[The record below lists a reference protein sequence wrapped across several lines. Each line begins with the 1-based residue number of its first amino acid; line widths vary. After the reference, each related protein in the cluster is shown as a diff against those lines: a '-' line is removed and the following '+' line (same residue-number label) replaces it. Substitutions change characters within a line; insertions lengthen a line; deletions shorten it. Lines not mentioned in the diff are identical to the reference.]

1 MDECEVKLKNN
12 NEIILLKLG
21 GSLLT
26 DKNDPFSLREKIL
39 ESCLNQIIDSKKL
52 IILIH
57 GGGSFGHP
65 LAKKYQIS
73 QGLNTSI
80 KDQIMGLSKT
90 HDAMNKFNSILIN
103 KLLEKGYPALSI
115 QPSSIFIQDF
125 NEVIIKSIDP
135 IEKLLD
141 LGVLPVLYGDILLSK
156 DYSFSILSGDQ
167 IILKLCE
174 RIQNFKISKVIFAIE
189 EDGIFIQNNG
199 NKRLV
204 LKLTINDLVDIKL
217 AKLGQK
223 IDVTGGIKGKL
234 EKIEEILKLNIPVQ
248 IINGIKNK
256 NILKALTD
264 QYIECTNFEVSS
276 DKITESKIYNRK
288 IEHIKI
294 PLEHNVQHVKN
305 YFDDVTLIHHPLPEI
320 ELDDTNISV
329 DFFKK
334 KISAPICIAAITG
347 GHQISKAINNI
358 LANAAKTENIALGI
372 GSQRIGLEDPSTIES
387 FSIIRDVA
395 PNIPVIGN
403 LGIGQVCDPNFKID
417 YFKKCIEM
425 IKADAMAIHF
435 NALHELVQRDGNV
448 SYKNFEERFK
458 EIRKNLKIPIIAKE
472 VGTGFNKELAL
483 KLDLLGFDGFD
494 VGGTGGTSFAAIES
508 IRDDYSYEVYSRKIA
523 DTFREWGIPTPVAI
537 INVRQVTQKP
547 IIATGGL
554 RSGVDIAK
562 SIVLGADLGGFAFKF
577 LKTAWQDYKKAS
589 SMTNTIKE
597 IRTLKHELRSSMWLM
612 NVKNI
617 NNLKSN
623 NDKRVLVGKLYQWI
637 NQ

>member
-1 MDECEVKLKNN
+1 MKNN

>member
-1 MDECEVKLKNN
+1 MKNN

-26 DKNDPFSLREKIL
+26 DKNTPFSLREEIL
-39 ESCLNQIIDSKKL
+39 ESCLSQIIESKKL
-52 IILIH
+52 IVLIH

-73 QGLNTSI
+73 RGLNDSI

-90 HDAMNKFNSILIN
+90 HDAMNKFNSIIIN
-103 KLLEKGYPALSI
+103 KFLDKGYPAISI
-115 QPSSIFIQDF
+115 QPSSIFMQDF
-125 NEVIIKSIDP
+125 NEINLKSIDP

-141 LGVLPVLYGDILLSK
+141 LGVVPVLYGDILLSK
-156 DYSFSILSGDQ
+156 DYSFSILSGDY

-174 RIQNFKISKVIFAIE
+174 SIQNFKVSKVIFAIE
-189 EDGIFIQNNG
+189 EDGIFIKDNG
-199 NKRLV
+199 NKKLA
-204 LKLTINDLVDIKL
+204 LKLTFKDLANIKL
-217 AKLGQK
+217 AELDQK

-256 NILKALTD
+256 NVLKALTN
-264 QYIECTNFEVSS
+264 QYIECTNIEISS

-387 FSIIRDVA
+387 FSIVRDVA

-403 LGIGQVCDPNFKID
+403 LGIGQVCDPNFNID

-508 IRDDYSYEVYSRKIA
+508 IRDDYSDEVYSRKIA
-523 DTFREWGIPTPVAI
+523 DTFREWGIPTPVSI
-537 INVRQVTQKP
+537 LNVRSVSNKL
-547 IIATGGL
+547 IIGTGGL

-562 SIVLGADLGGFAFKF
+562 AISLGADIGGFAFKF
-577 LKTAWQDYKKAS
+577 LKTAWQDYKNNS
-589 SMTNTIKE
+589 LTNTIKE
-597 IRTLKHELRSSMWLM
+597 IKTLKHELRSSMWLM
-612 NVKNI
+612 NVDSIAKLRGN
-617 NNLKSN
+617 K
-623 NDKRVLVGKLYQWI
+623 DKRILVGKLYQWI

>member
-1 MDECEVKLKNN
+1 MKND

-26 DKNDPFSLREKIL
+26 DKNTPFSLREEIL
-39 ESCLNQIIDSKKL
+39 ESCLSQIIESKKL
-52 IILIH
+52 IVLIH

-73 QGLNTSI
+73 QGLNVSI
-80 KDQIMGLSKT
+80 KDQIIGLSKT
-90 HDAMNKFNSILIN
+90 HDAMNQFNSIIIK
-103 KLLEKGYPALSI
+103 KLLEKGYPAISI

-125 NEVIIKSIDP
+125 NEINIKSIDP

-141 LGVLPVLYGDILLSK
+141 LGIIPVLYGDILLSK
-156 DYSFSILSGDQ
+156 DDSFSILSGDH

-174 RIQNFKISKVIFAIE
+174 SIQNFKISKVIFAIE
-189 EDGIFIQNNG
+189 EDGIFIKDNG
-199 NKRLV
+199 DKKLA
-204 LKLTINDLVDIKL
+204 LKLTLNNL
-217 AKLGQK
+217 ANIQLAELDQK

-234 EKIEEILKLNIPVQ
+234 EKIEEIVKLNIPVQ

-256 NILKALTD
+256 NVLNALIN
-264 QYIECTNFEVSS
+264 QYIECTNIEVSS
-276 DKITESKIYNRK
+276 DKIIESRIFNRK

-294 PLEHNVQHVKN
+294 PLEHDVQHVRN
-305 YFDDVTLIHHPLPEI
+305 FFDDINLIHYPLPEI
-320 ELDDTNISV
+320 ELDDINISV
-329 DFFKK
+329 NFFKK
-334 KISAPICIAAITG
+334 QISAPICIAAITG

-358 LANAAKTENIALGI
+358 LANAAKTENVALGI

-387 FSIIRDVA
+387 FSIVRDVA

-403 LGIGQVCDPNFKID
+403 LGIGQVCDPNFNID

-435 NALHELVQRDGNV
+435 NALHELVQKDGNI

-494 VGGTGGTSFAAIES
+494 VGGAGGTSFAAIES
-508 IRDDYSYEVYSRKIA
+508 IRDDYSYEVYTRKIA
-523 DTFREWGIPTPVAI
+523 DTFREWGIPTPVSI
-537 INVRQVTQKP
+537 INVRDVSNKL

-554 RSGVDIAK
+554 RSGIDIAK
-562 SIVLGADLGGFAFKF
+562 SIVLGADIGGFAFKF
-577 LKTAWQDYKKAS
+577 LRTAWQDYKS
-589 SMTNTIKE
+589 NSMTNTIKE
-597 IRTLKHELRSSMWLM
+597 IKTLKHELRSSMWLM
-612 NVKNI
+612 NIENI
-617 NNLKSN
+617 NDLRSN
-623 NDKRVLVGKLYQWI
+623 NDKRVLLGKLYQWI
-637 NQ
+637 HQ